1 MKKYSEVGAKMHSMG
16 EVRMKKGWAVSGAH
30 TVEHFPGHKCM
41 SDKKLRTVKHTK
53 DSGSKF
59 MGEGRM
65 SGAHGTT
72 AGKQEHHSNN
82 KNSFG
87 KSKAHNVLTEKT
99 GGLKTR
105 GHHEAE

>member
-1 MKKYSEVGAKMHSMG
+1 MKMG
-16 EVRMKKGWAVSGAH
+16 NTKIGGKSEVRMAKGKSASNKLEWTKSGAF
-30 TVEHFPGHKCM
+30 TTEAFPGKKAM
-41 SDKKLRTVKHTK
+41 SDKKLRTVKHTE

-72 AGKQEHHSNN
+72 AGKQEHHNNN
-82 KNSFG
+82 KNCFG

-99 GGLKTR
+99 GGVKKW
-105 GHHEAE
+105 